1 MDNKINSNIICYLI
15 IILSIIGFIILF
27 ICYNEKS
34 IKIYEQSLNKI
45 TNMYKIQYYD
55 TNSIV
60 SNQDEII
67 KRIIF
72 LEERI
77 AHHQNNSNNFASL
90 WLALLSVLFIT
101 VTGFNLYNFN
111 ESKKRLDKT
120 IDDCN
125 ETLKKSE
132 ILINE
137 LENSHRKNES
147 ILNEFNKKNLENIKE
162 KTYNKNKIGDLMRGD
177 NNVS

>member
-111 ESKKRLDKT
+111 DSKKRLDKT
-120 IDDCN
+120 TKEFKQESNKLI
-125 ETLKKSE
+125 KKFKQKGRKV
-132 ILINE
+132 INKFLYE
-137 LENSHRKNES
+137 VDQNDNKN
-147 ILNEFNKKNLENIKE
+147 IGANYNNKKRRK
-162 KTYNKNKIGDLMRGD
+162 G
-177 NNVS
+177 